1 VAEWQTRQTQ
11 NLLSVRTWE
20 FKSPRPH
27 QLNQWLTGIVLNRA
41 IKRRSAGNHMATTA
55 LHFAIAAPFSTNEL
69 DPCDQKKTPAEAGA
83 ETLRGAA
90 A

>member
-1 VAEWQTRQTQ
+1 
-11 NLLSVRTWE
+11 
-20 FKSPRPH
+20 
-27 QLNQWLTGIVLNRA
+27 
-41 IKRRSAGNHMATTA
+41 MATTA